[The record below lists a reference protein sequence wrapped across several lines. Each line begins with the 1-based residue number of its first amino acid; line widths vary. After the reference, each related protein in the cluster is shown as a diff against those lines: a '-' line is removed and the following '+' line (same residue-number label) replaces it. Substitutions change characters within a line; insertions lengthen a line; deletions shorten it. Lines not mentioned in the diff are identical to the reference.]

1 MHKHETVDI
10 YENLPSNIVL
20 LRATL
25 PKDQDD
31 YRNLT
36 SKIFE
41 QKTGGTIK
49 LIPNTTHM
57 LHWDNPEVVVTEIRR
72 NWSRTY

>member
-1 MHKHETVDI
+1 MHKHEIQDI
-10 YENLPSNIVL
+10 YDKLPSNIIL

-25 PKDQDD
+25 PKNQND

-36 SKIFE
+36 STIFR
-41 QKTGGTIK
+41 QKTGGVVK

-57 LHWDNPEVVVTEIRR
+57 LHYDNPDIVVEEIRR
-72 NWSRTY
+72 NWKDD